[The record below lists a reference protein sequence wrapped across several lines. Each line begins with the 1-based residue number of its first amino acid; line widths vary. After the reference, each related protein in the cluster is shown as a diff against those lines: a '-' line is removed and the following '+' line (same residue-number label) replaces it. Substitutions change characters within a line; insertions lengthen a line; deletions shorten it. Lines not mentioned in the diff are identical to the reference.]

1 MTRLIAVA
9 GATGQQGGGLVRAIA
24 EDAGMTARALT
35 RDPGAAK
42 AAALGA
48 LGAEVV
54 RADLDDRASLERAFA
69 GADGAFCVTN
79 YWEHLSAEREVAQA
93 RNLAEAAAAAG
104 VGHVVWSTLED
115 TRRWVAL
122 DDDRMPTLDGR
133 YKVPHFDA
141 KAEADEEF
149 RRLGLPVTY
158 LRTSFYWDN
167 LVTLGMGPR
176 RMSDGRLAIT
186 FPMGTGKLPGITA
199 EDIGRVAHAIFA
211 RGLVGETISIAG
223 EHLTGAEMAAA
234 LTAALG
240 TPVAYN
246 EVSPRAY
253 RAAGFAGAEDLGN
266 MFQVKRDFQAEFCG
280 PRDVEA
286 TRALHP
292 GLRSFADWLAEHAG
306 ELQVS

>member
-1 MTRLIAVA
+1 MTRLIAVV
-9 GATGQQGGGLVRAIA
+9 GATGQQGGGLVRAIS

-35 RDPGAAK
+35 RHARSPK
-42 AAALGA
+42 AAELEA
-48 LGAEVV
+48 LGAEIVQ
-54 RADLDDRASLERAFA
+54 ADLDDRASLERAFA

-93 RNLAEAAAAAG
+93 CNLAAAAAAAG
-104 VGHVVWSTLED
+104 VGHVIWSTFED
-115 TRRWVAL
+115 TRRWVPL
-122 DDDRMPTLDGR
+122 EDDRMPTLDGR

-149 RRLGLPVTY
+149 RRLGLPATF

-176 RMSDGRLAIT
+176 RMSDGSLAIT
-186 FPMGTGKLPGITA
+186 FPMGSGRLPGIIA

-223 EHLTGAEMAAA
+223 DHLTGAEMATA
-234 LTAALG
+234 LSAALG
-240 TPVAYN
+240 VPVAYN
-246 EVSPRAY
+246 EVSPHAY
-253 RAAGFAGAEDLGN
+253 RAAGFAGAEELGN

-280 PRDVEA
+280 PRDVER
-286 TRALHP
+286 TRALYP

-306 ELQVS
+306 ELRVS